1 MDKQISDQQY
11 IRMTQTP
18 VHSLVI
24 RLCIPT
30 VISMLVTN
38 IYNMVDTAFVGKL
51 GNSASG
57 AVGVVV
63 AADDFPR
70 QAVVPVVGVHQRE
83 VVAAVLDVVVELCKS
98 LDGSQRYAAFAG
110 RKLKRG

>member
-57 AVGVVV
+57 AVGVARGRGVS
-63 AADDFPR
+63 P
-70 QAVVPVVGVHQRE
+70 PVSWDRRSGRRP
-83 VVAAVLDVVVELCKS
+83 ASPPLP
-98 LDGSQRYAAFAG
+98 GSSWPLAPAF
-110 RKLKRG
+110 